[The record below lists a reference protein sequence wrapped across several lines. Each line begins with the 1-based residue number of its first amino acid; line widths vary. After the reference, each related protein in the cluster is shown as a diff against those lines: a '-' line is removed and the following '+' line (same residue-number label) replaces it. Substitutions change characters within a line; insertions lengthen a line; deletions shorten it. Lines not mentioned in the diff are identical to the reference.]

1 MIRIVKMT
9 FREEHCEEFLQ
20 HFETIK
26 HKITAMPGCKSLRLH
41 QDLANPTIFFT
52 YSNWQ
57 ADSDLQNYRQSPLF
71 IATWKIVKAWFAE
84 KAEAWSVDTN
94 FDSAC

>member
-9 FREEHCEEFLQ
+9 FQEEHCEDFLD

-26 HKITAMPGCKSLRLH
+26 HKIIAMPGCESLRLH
-41 QDLANPTIFFT
+41 RDLNNPTVFFT
-52 YSNWQ
+52 YSNWR
-57 ADSDLQNYRQSPLF
+57 ADSDLQHYRQSQLF
-71 IATWKIVKAWFAE
+71 IETWKIVKTWFGE

>member
-9 FREEHCEEFLQ
+9 FQDEHKEDFLN

-26 HKITAMPGCKSLRLH
+26 EKIVAMPGCESLRLH
-41 QDLANPTIFFT
+41 QDLNNPAVFFT
-52 YSNWQ
+52 YSDWQ
-57 ADSDLQNYRQSPLF
+57 SDEDLQNYRQSPLF
-71 IATWKIVKAWFAE
+71 IETWKKVKNWFAE
-84 KAEAWSVDTN
+84 KAEAWSVETN